1 MSNENIFTATCG
13 GCGERV
19 LIWPASPS
27 AICHRCEQQL
37 ANMPHREED
46 QEELGQWIGGLI

>member
-1 MSNENIFTATCG
+1 MSKENIFIATCG

-27 AICHRCEQQL
+27 AICHSCKQQQL
-37 ANMPHREED
+37 SPYREED
-46 QEELGQWIGGLI
+46 QEGLGQWIGGLI

>member
-1 MSNENIFTATCG
+1 MNEDIFIATCG

-19 LIWPASPS
+19 LVWPASPS

-37 ANMPHREED
+37 ANMPYREED
-46 QEELGQWIGGLI
+46 PEGLGNWIGGLI